1 MAKTY
6 KGKYKIKRLDKYIGD
21 ASNVTY
27 RSLWE
32 RQAFRWCED
41 RTDVIA
47 WSSEETVIP
56 YQCKTDNKIH
66 RYFIDLKIKFANGRT
81 VLVEIKPKSQ
91 TVPPQRPAR
100 QTKKYVTE
108 VMTYIKNES
117 KWIAA
122 SKYAAE
128 RGYHF
133 EIWHEDILKSLGIKL
148 LTG

>member
-1 MAKTY
+1 M
-6 KGKYKIKRLDKYIGD
+6 
-21 ASNVTY
+21 
-27 RSLWE
+27 
-32 RQAFRWCED
+32 
-41 RTDVIA
+41 
-47 WSSEETVIP
+47 
-56 YQCKTDNKIH
+56 
-66 RYFIDLKIKFANGRT
+66 
-81 VLVEIKPKSQ
+81 LVEIKPKSQ

-122 SKYAAE
+122 SKYATE